1 MKEILEMAQS
11 LKDQIVADRRYI
23 HEHPE
28 IGMDLPATCAYI
40 KKRLTK
46 MGIPF
51 KEHIV
56 PMPERAISEFLEAG
70 FPKMERA
77 TGVTALIGSGSPCIL
92 LRADMD
98 ASP

>member
-56 PMPERAISEFLEAG
+56 PMPGKADPG
-70 FPKMERA
+70 FFWRQVFPRW
-77 TGVTALIGSGSPCIL
+77 SGPQVSQP
-92 LRADMD
+92 
-98 ASP
+98 